1 MFLPLLSTNL
11 KRRWDFYCARLKVT
25 PYWKSIGGQNGIGN
39 LTILHTTPIFFM
51 YIEYSSDDN
60 LRLKATPT
68 FNFIYI
74 YLFYSKH
81 VITVRNRILAFIDFT
96 GILGRFFGE
105 REKNVFSTNEILQ
118 TRIFFYES
126 MQNKN
131 TCFR

>member
-11 KRRWDFYCARLKVT
+11 KKRWDFDCARLKVT
-25 PYWKSIGGQNGIGN
+25 SYWKSIGGQNGIGN
-39 LTILHTTPIFFM
+39 LTILHTTPNFFM

-68 FNFIYI
+68 FYFIYI

-96 GILGRFFGE
+96 GILGCFFE
-105 REKNVFSTNEILQ
+105 KKNVFSTNEILQ
-118 TRIFFYES
+118 TVFLLWIDA
-126 MQNKN
+126 K
-131 TCFR
+131 